1 MMTKL
6 IYDYQTIETEEEQIY
21 MKKNRILGIIVGIFV
36 LAQMQAHAST
46 STWDDL
52 NDASNTAS
60 EGSTVSILSDITA
73 DGTSIGFLQKQ
84 LTIDFNGN
92 VINGTTYPDDSPLVF
107 SASGSSETRLQII
120 NATFQGFDT
129 ENGIVRGTNPLIELT
144 DVSFLNN
151 KGVAINN
158 DGYNKLIINA
168 KNSDVTF
175 KNNTDYGIK
184 SNSSIYLNASDGKTI
199 TFDDA
204 IKIDNSFD
212 GNLVINNTLKAG
224 TDLNGT
230 VILNKNIDFASSN
243 GMIYLG
249 AKSSYKNGTLKLGV
263 TPANSNDF
271 RLSVGGEATLDMQ
284 NDNIDNLTMSKFSG
298 ADDAPL
304 HLKLDYDAST
314 GKMDLIVVSDSAVG
328 SSTPSIIVDAINI
341 LVDGDATDT
350 EFLNGLGRT
359 VIEVSNDDISAV
371 KGDVTYIFKPKTA
384 KSERGA
390 YTVSKASNITDLP
403 DFIQTEPD
411 GSTSNDVA
419 ITSDITLTE
428 DLGALAGSGRD
439 VTIYGN
445 GHYIDASNTYEG
457 VSVSD
462 GQSFGF
468 NNVTLKNFTA
478 GNGVVD
484 NAHGAEAYLTS
495 VILDNSNITNAGRI
509 EFYGTNELQKGLIDS
524 TLSSGAFIDIRQGTT
539 TIGKDFTINSKN
551 FNFGGSGTAL
561 SVATI
566 NNYGKINSQYAN
578 FNYTNINNYGTL
590 MLDSVQD
597 LAASSTNI
605 VNNGEMF
612 SSFLSLA
619 NKSKFTNNNKFTGVV
634 KSGGEIINNGTIVGD
649 VKLGFTL
656 SGNIYGGTLTS
667 SIDSITGGIQ
677 LNAQESTFNIT
688 GGTIKSTDTGKI
700 FGVSNNGIA
709 NGVVNIVGD
718 VISEAIL
725 DYNGKAYVK
734 KGGELIVK
742 TDISTYSDIFKT
754 GKLNFEDGST
764 LNLIDCIH
772 NNYAGS
778 SNIVVKDNN
787 TLNLKL
793 PEELTL
799 HLQKS
804 NIVDGKFNIKELNIS
819 KTNNSWQP
827 LEDVDNFVQTKTSLD
842 NDLKLVKSGNAS
854 GANYVTYNKST
865 GYISYGTNSLKN
877 ALASVTDGNDHF
889 YEMLDD
895 ESSDPSNYFDNGR
908 LIVQGNNKTIHD
920 INNITIAGQST
931 SGTLVL
937 TNANIKNV
945 TFAPDDN
952 GQLVIR
958 NNSNQTITLDN
969 TTIKNSSRVGGVTFE
984 GTNDINF
991 NGEYI
996 GSSASSTAKVDLGSA
1011 TLTRNSNDTHA
1022 FWILNSGTLK
1032 YANDSYLANGGM
1044 NAITF
1049 NGGNLDLRNGIAS
1062 NIPLYVLELNAN
1074 SNIYVDVDLA
1084 NQTMDN
1090 LSASNT
1096 NYNGGTLN
1104 VAGMTLLSDAINDFT
1119 SINFTSDSNLKSH
1132 VAYTGNAQVVYSPI
1146 YKYNVAYNE
1155 NNGNFEFT
1163 RGSSG
1168 GNGGNPSEAFNPAVL
1183 AGAVGA
1189 QIGSYLTQ
1197 LNTYEQAFANQD
1209 MLMAMTRD
1217 ERTSMKFANK
1227 YASTQGT
1234 GEGGVITFD
1243 PNQIPE
1249 QTKGAWF
1256 RPYATF
1262 EGVSLNNGPSVRNIG
1277 YGSLFGGDTGIIEHS
1292 HGWDAVYSVYA
1303 GYNGSNQNYSGVS
1316 INQNGGTLGVSGT
1329 WYKGNFFTGLTANVG
1344 ASVGDAHTMYGSE
1357 DFTMLATGIASKTG
1371 YNFELADGKFII
1383 QPNYL
1388 MSYTFVNTFD
1398 YTNAA
1403 GVRIDSDPLHAIQIA
1418 PGLKF
1423 IGNLKNGWQPY
1434 VSLQMVWNIMD
1445 RTRFHAN
1452 NVSLPDM
1459 SVDPYF
1465 QYGIGLQKRV
1475 GDRFT
1480 GFGQAMVRNGG
1491 RNGIALSF
1499 GFRWALGK

>member
-1 MMTKL
+1 
-6 IYDYQTIETEEEQIY
+6 
-21 MKKNRILGIIVGIFV
+21 MKKNSILGIIIGIFV
-36 LAQMQAHAST
+36 LAQMQVHAST
-46 STWDDL
+46 TWNELKTEAD
-52 NDASNTAS
+52 TAS
-60 EGSTVSILSDITA
+60 ESSTINITSGLTA
-73 DGTSIGFLQKQ
+73 DGSSIGFLQKQ
-84 LTIDFNGN
+84 LTLNFNGN

-107 SASGSSETRLQII
+107 SASGSSETRLQIM

-168 KNSDVTF
+168 ENNDITF

-184 SNSSIYLNASDGKTI
+184 SNSSIYLNANSGKTI

-204 IKIDNSFD
+204 IKIDNNFD
-212 GNLVINNTLKAG
+212 GNLIINNTLKANK
-224 TDLNGT
+224 DLNGT
-230 VILNKNIDFASSN
+230 VILNKNVDFASSN

-249 AKSSYKNGTLKLGV
+249 AKSDYKNGTLKLGV

-284 NDNIDNLTMSKFSG
+284 NDNVDNLTMSKFSG

-328 SSTPSIIVDAINI
+328 SSTPSIIVDAINV
-341 LVDGDATDT
+341 LVDGDATET

-359 VIEVSNDDISAV
+359 VIEVSSDTISAV
-371 KGDVTYIFKPKTA
+371 KDKVTYIFKPKTA

-390 YTVSKASNITDLP
+390 FTVSKASNITDLP

-419 ITSDITLTE
+419 ITEDITLTE
-428 DLGALAGSGRD
+428 DLGTLAGSGRD
-439 VTIYGN
+439 VTVYGN
-445 GHYIDASNTYEG
+445 GHYIDASGTYKG
-457 VSVSD
+457 VTVENR
-462 GQSFGF
+462 QTFGF

-484 NAHGAEAYLTS
+484 NAYGGETYLTS

-509 EFYGTNELQKGLIDS
+509 EFTGTNELQKGLIDS
-524 TLSSGAFIDIRQGTT
+524 TDTNAVFEIRQGTT
-539 TIGKDFTINSKN
+539 TVGKDFTINSRN

-566 NNYGKINSQYAN
+566 NNYGTINSQYAN

-597 LAASSTNI
+597 LAVSSTNI

-619 NKSKFTNNNKFTGVV
+619 NNSKFTNNNKFTGVV
-634 KSGGEIINNGTIVGD
+634 KSGGEIINNGIIDGD

-656 SGNIYGGTLTS
+656 LGNIYGGTLTS

-677 LNAQESTFNIT
+677 LIDGTNSIFNIT
-688 GGTIKSTDTGKI
+688 GGTVKSTDTGKI
-700 FGVSNNGIA
+700 YGNGII
-709 NGVVNIVGD
+709 NIVGD

-734 KGGELIVK
+734 NGGELIVK
-742 TDISTYSDIFKT
+742 TDISTYSNIFKK
-754 GKLNFEDGST
+754 GELNFEDGST
-764 LNLIDCIH
+764 LNLIHSKH
-772 NNYAGS
+772 NDRSDNTT
-778 SNIVVKDNN
+778 IVLDENS

-793 PEELTL
+793 PENLTL
-799 HLQKS
+799 YVFKKIAQ
-804 NIVDGKFNIKELNIS
+804 GKFNIKELSIS
-819 KTNNSWQP
+819 KDSETWKP
-827 LEDVDNFVQTKTSLD
+827 LENSDSSVYSQVSLD
-842 NDLKLVKSGNAS
+842 KDLKLTKTGNAS
-854 GANYVTYNKST
+854 GVNYVQFNKQYGDLT
-865 GYISYGTNSLKN
+865 YGTKNLKE
-877 ALASVTDGNDHF
+877 AIEAVTDGNDHF
-889 YEMLDD
+889 YEMLAD
-895 ESSDPSNYFDNGR
+895 ESSDPSNYVDNGR
-908 LIVQGNNKTIHD
+908 LIVQGNNKTIHE
-920 INNITIAGQST
+920 INNIAIGGNST

-958 NNSNQTITLDN
+958 NNSNQAINLDN

-996 GSSASSTAKVDLGSA
+996 GSSASATAKVDLGSA

-1022 FWILNSGTLK
+1022 FWVLNSGTLK

-1049 NGGNLDLRNGIAS
+1049 NGGNLDLRNGVAS
-1062 NIPLYVLELNAN
+1062 SIPLYGLALNTN

-1119 SINFTSDSNLKSH
+1119 SINFTSNDNLKSH
-1132 VAYTGNAQVVYSPI
+1132 IAYTGASQIVYSPI

-1163 RGSSG
+1163 RGSGGGG
-1168 GNGGNPSEAFNPAVL
+1168 GNGGNASEAFNPAVL

-1234 GEGGVITFD
+1234 GEGGVVTFD

-1277 YGSLFGGDTGIIEHS
+1277 YGSLFGGDTGIIELS

-1344 ASVGDAHTMYGSE
+1344 ANVAEAHTMYGSE

-1403 GVRIDSDPLHAIQIA
+1403 GVRIDSNPLHAIQIA

-1475 GDRFT
+1475 GNRFT

>member
-1 MMTKL
+1 
-6 IYDYQTIETEEEQIY
+6 
-21 MKKNRILGIIVGIFV
+21 MKRNRILGIIVGIFV

-46 STWDDL
+46 STWNDL

-73 DGTSIGFLQKQ
+73 DGSSIGFLQKQ
-84 LTIDFNGN
+84 LILDFNGN
-92 VINGTTYPDDSPLVF
+92 VINGATYPDESPLVF
-107 SASGSSETRLQII
+107 SASGSSETRLQIM

-204 IKIDNSFD
+204 IKIDNTFD
-212 GNLVINNTLKAG
+212 GNLIINNTLKAG

-230 VILNKNIDFASSN
+230 VVLNKNVDFAGSN

-271 RLSVGGEATLDMQ
+271 RLSVGGESTLDLQ
-284 NDNIDNLTMSKFSG
+284 NDNVDNLTMSNFSG
-298 ADDAPL
+298 ANDAPL
-304 HLKLDYDAST
+304 HLKLDYNAQT

-341 LVDGDATDT
+341 LVDGDATET

-390 YTVSKASNITDLP
+390 YKVSKASNITDLP
-403 DFIQTEPD
+403 KYIQDQYSLLGNE
-411 GSTSNDVA
+411 VA
-419 ITSDITLTE
+419 ITTDITLDK

-445 GHYIDASNTYEG
+445 GHYIDASNTYKG

-484 NAHGAEAYLTS
+484 NAYGGETYLTS

-509 EFYGTNELQKGLIDS
+509 EFMGTNELQKGLIDS
-524 TLSSGAFIDIRQGTT
+524 TDTNAVFEIRQGTT
-539 TIGKDFTINSKN
+539 TVGKDFTINSEI

-561 SVATI
+561 PVATI
-566 NNYGKINSQYAN
+566 NNYGKINSHYAN

-590 MLDSVQD
+590 NLESVQD

-605 VNNGEMF
+605 VNNGKMF

-619 NKSKFTNNNKFTGVV
+619 NNSKFTNNNKFTGVV
-634 KSGGEIINNGTIVGD
+634 KSGGEIINNGTINGD

-656 SGNIYGGTLTS
+656 LGNIYGGTLTS

-677 LNAQESTFNIT
+677 LIDGTNSIFNIT

-700 FGVSNNGIA
+700 YGNGII
-709 NGVVNIVGD
+709 NIVGD

-742 TDISTYSDIFKT
+742 TDISTNSDIFAK
-754 GKLNFEDGST
+754 GVLNFEDGSI
-764 LNLIDCIH
+764 LNLVDCIH

-793 PEELTL
+793 PEDLTL

-804 NIVDGKFNIKELNIS
+804 KIEDGKFNIKELNIS
-819 KTNNSWQP
+819 KTNNSWHP
-827 LEDVDNFVQTKTSLD
+827 LEDADNFVNTKTSLD
-842 NDLKLVKSGNAS
+842 SDLKLVKSGNAE
-854 GANYVTYNKST
+854 GVVNYVNYNKQDGT
-865 GYISYGTNSLKN
+865 LSYGTKNLKE
-877 ALASVTDGNDHF
+877 AIDSVSGGNDHF
-889 YEMLDD
+889 YEMTAD
-895 ESSDPSNYFDNGR
+895 ESAQKSYNNFIDSGR
-908 LIVQGNNKTIHD
+908 LIVQGNNNTIYDTD
-920 INNITIAGQST
+920 IHLKGQNAS

-937 TNANIKNV
+937 TNTNLNNV
-945 TFAPDDN
+945 ALDPDEN
-952 GQLVIR
+952 GSIVIR
-958 NNSNQTITLDN
+958 NSSNQAINLDN
-969 TTIKNSSRVGGVTFE
+969 TTINNSSRVGGVTFE

-996 GSSASSTAKVDLGSA
+996 GSYASATAGVDLGSA
-1011 TLTRNSNDTHA
+1011 TLTRNGNDTHA
-1022 FWILNSGTLK
+1022 FWKLNSGTLK
-1032 YANDSYLANGGM
+1032 YSNDSYLANGGM

-1049 NGGNLDLRNGIAS
+1049 NGGNLDLRNGVAS
-1062 NIPLYVLELNAN
+1062 NIPLYGLALNAN
-1074 SNIYVDVDLA
+1074 SNIYIDVDLA

-1132 VAYTGNAQVVYSPI
+1132 VAYTGANQVVYSPI

-1163 RGSSG
+1163 RGSGGGG
-1168 GNGGNPSEAFNPAVL
+1168 GNGGNASEAFNPAVL

-1234 GEGGVITFD
+1234 GEGGVVTFD

-1277 YGSLFGGDTGIIEHS
+1277 YGSLFGGDTGIIELS

-1344 ASVGDAHTMYGSE
+1344 ANVAEAHTMYGSE

-1403 GVRIDSDPLHAIQIA
+1403 GVRIDSNPLHAIQIA

-1475 GDRFT
+1475 GNRFT